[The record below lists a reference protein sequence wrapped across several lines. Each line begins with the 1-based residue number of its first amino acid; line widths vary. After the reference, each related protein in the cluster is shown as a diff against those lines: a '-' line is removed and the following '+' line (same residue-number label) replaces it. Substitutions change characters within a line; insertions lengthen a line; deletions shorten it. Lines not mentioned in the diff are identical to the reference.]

1 MPGKHEK
8 MQFCVSVKVNYKEAV
23 LKGDNF
29 LHLPCHMGNAQN
41 KEE

>member
-8 MQFCVSVKVNYKEAV
+8 MQFRLSVKVSYKEAV

-29 LHLPCHMGNAQN
+29 LHLPCYMGNAQN